1 MTKEDIE
8 NAGRIEREKV
18 IKELQDGYNNHHHN
32 INLYTVAS
40 ATIGQY
46 ALPLFVA
53 GVEWFRKSLFHKTK
67 DEVPQTIGDYAN
79 EVYPQIPCLVKGQLS
94 TGYGYGVRY
103 WNVKCQ
109 VWDDEECDD
118 YECDKDAVEEW
129 AYLDDIIGNMEN

>member
-18 IKELQDGYNNHHHN
+18 IKELQDGYNKHHDINH
-32 INLYTVAS
+32 YTIDTSTVDK
-40 ATIGQY
+40 Y
-46 ALPLFVA
+46 ALPLFMA
-53 GVEWFRKSLFHKTK
+53 GVEWFRNSLFHKTK
-67 DEVPQTIGDYAN
+67 DEVPQPIGDYAN

-103 WNVKCQ
+103 WNVECQ

-118 YECDKDAVEEW
+118 YECDKDSVEEW
-129 AYLDDIIGNMEN
+129 CYLDDLTQSYED